1 MMTSCILVITL
12 QTEIQHGLAIGWIT
26 GLLFAPTGMTKRDR
40 HVLLSHNQV
49 KNHFANLRL
58 SEHCG

>member
-26 GLLFAPTGMTKRDR
+26 GLLFMYCLATTKLEQLCKSEAFR
-40 HVLLSHNQV
+40 
-49 KNHFANLRL
+49 ALRMQ
-58 SEHCG
+58 